1 MHEEFKKSIPER
13 EVEERVQRA
22 TKPVQSQVVRTF
34 NLKTIFD
41 EVEEEQ
47 VEIENFDDK
56 PKDDFSEDK
65 LIVHWNEF
73 LNILKS
79 ENQIPAFNALQSG
92 KIKLKENFLIY
103 FEFNSA
109 TLANEFRLQ
118 RERLINFL
126 REKLNNY
133 GIDFEVKVV
142 ANDKVKYIKTKS
154 DIFNDLAKKNALLI
168 KLKDELGLD
177 YNSDD

>member
-56 PKDDFSEDK
+56 PKDDFSE
-65 LIVHWNEF
+65 
-73 LNILKS
+73 
-79 ENQIPAFNALQSG
+79 EN
-92 KIKLKENFLIY
+92 
-103 FEFNSA
+103 
-109 TLANEFRLQ
+109 
-118 RERLINFL
+118 
-126 REKLNNY
+126 
-133 GIDFEVKVV
+133 
-142 ANDKVKYIKTKS
+142 
-154 DIFNDLAKKNALLI
+154 
-168 KLKDELGLD
+168 
-177 YNSDD
+177 